1 MTRRFPVVIDP
12 SLSVGHLKKAIK
24 DKSATT
30 ITCDA
35 DELELFLAKPG
46 DTWLTDAGASAV
58 TLNERGYPQT
68 VGSMDPSL
76 SLNNA
81 KYFGE
86 KFQLGEGQVHVLVAV
101 PQRQTVVVYVPAG
114 GSTSAVQQE
123 VQQGAPDV
131 IGCGISGSMGGGGG
145 L

>member
-1 MTRRFPVVIDP
+1 MMTRRFPVVIDP

-81 KYFGE
+81 NDKLLWFMC
-86 KFQLGEGQVHVLVAV
+86 QREGQH
-101 PQRQTVVVYVPAG
+101 PRCNKKYSKEHQT
-114 GSTSAVQQE
+114 
-123 VQQGAPDV
+123 
-131 IGCGISGSMGGGGG
+131 
-145 L
+145 